1 MSGSINRDFIP
12 QRGNYKKLVAYQVTE
27 CIYDIT
33 YYFAHK
39 FLSCGDRTID
49 QMVQAARS
57 GKQNIAEGS
66 AAATTS
72 RETELKLT
80 NVAKASLQEL
90 LIDYDDYLR
99 VRELEQWPT
108 DSEKSQQTR
117 RYCATHNDAAS
128 YRDAIKT
135 RSDETVANIAIT
147 LIHQADFLLMNLIE
161 HQKREF
167 LSNGGIREEMTRAR
181 INERNKQ

>member
-1 MSGSINRDFIP
+1 MILHTILHTSFLVVVTVLLTKWYKLPVRANRISL
-12 QRGNYKKLVAYQVTE
+12 K
-27 CIYDIT
+27 
-33 YYFAHK
+33 
-39 FLSCGDRTID
+39 
-49 QMVQAARS
+49 AAP
-57 GKQNIAEGS
+57 
-66 AAATTS
+66 AATTS

-90 LIDYDDYLR
+90 LIDYEDYLR